1 MRFISIERGMFRA
14 SLLLGATAFSSV
26 ACNTKDVLGVFDPAV
41 ATPGSLTTAAAVPV
55 VYAGAV
61 GDFAAAFNGNGLTDA
76 FVPTVGLFTDEF
88 HSSDTF
94 TTRNDTDRR
103 TQASPANG
111 NLSDNSYIALQQSRR
126 SLEVGATLVK
136 KFFPSTDARAAELT
150 ALAGYTYV
158 ALGEAFCGN
167 VPVPPTDRAQDIP
180 SSPGIDTKAL
190 FDTSIVRFTA
200 AIAGLD
206 TATGAASVASRN
218 LARIGLGRAY
228 LNKAMYAQAAA
239 AVAAVPTNF
248 VYKSYSSANA
258 NREQNSLFNLNGSN
272 RRYSMSDSE
281 GTNGLPFRRGRP
293 TVAGT
298 NGDPRIP
305 WRRFVVG
312 GSSLGFDQTTIVYE
326 QRLYNS
332 FDADTPLADGVEA
345 RLIQAEALL
354 NAGSTTWLDT
364 LNALRANYNALQVAR
379 FDNFA
384 AVSAGDSVSANVLAP
399 LVDPGTPAARVDLLF
414 SERGFWL
421 FATGHR
427 LGDLRRLIRDYGRAP
442 NTVFPV
448 GNSVKTGP
456 YGNDVNLAIAFDE
469 KNNTAYNPAACVTTQ
484 P

>member
-1 MRFISIERGMFRA
+1 MRSIPFERGAVRA
-14 SLLLGATAFSSV
+14 IILLGATALSAG
-26 ACNTKDVLGVFDPAV
+26 ACNSKDVLSVFDPAV
-41 ATPGSLTTAAAVPV
+41 ATPGSLTTISAVPT

-76 FVPTVGLFTDEF
+76 FVPTTGLLADEF

-111 NLSDNSYIALQQSRR
+111 NLADNAYIALHSARR
-126 SLEVGATLVK
+126 SLEVGAALVK
-136 KFFPSTDARAAELT
+136 KFFPNADPRTAELT

-158 ALGEAFCGN
+158 SFGEAYCGN
-167 VPVPPTDRAQDIP
+167 VPVPPTERAQDIVP
-180 SSPGIDTKAL
+180 SPGIGTQAL
-190 FDTSIVRFTA
+190 FDTSVVRFNDA
-200 AIAGLD
+200 VAGL
-206 TATGAASVASRN
+206 GASPPAAALPSLN
-218 LARIGLGRAY
+218 LARVGLGRA
-228 LNKAMYAQAAA
+228 LLDKAKYAEAAS
-239 AVAAVPTNF
+239 AVAAVPTSF
-248 VYKSYSSANA
+248 VYKVFSSANT

-272 RRYSMSDSE
+272 RRYSMSDTE
-281 GTNGLPFRRGRP
+281 GTNGLPFRS
-293 TVAGT
+293 A
-298 NGDPRIP
+298 NDPRIP
-305 WRRFVVG
+305 WRRFVVS

-332 FDADTPLADGVEA
+332 FDSDTPLADGVEA

-354 NAGSTTWLDT
+354 KAGNPTWLDT
-364 LNALRANYNALQVAR
+364 LNALRANYSALQSAR

-384 AVSAGDSVSANVLAP
+384 AVSVGDSVTANTLAP
-399 LVDPGTPAARVDLLF
+399 LVDPGTPEARVDLLF
-414 SERGFWL
+414 RERGFWL

-448 GNSVKTGP
+448 GTSIKTGP
-456 YGNDVNLAIAFDE
+456 YGTDVNLAIAFDE
-469 KNNTAYNPAACVTTQ
+469 KNNTAYNPAACITTQ